1 MPLMELMLIQ
11 KGVNMNNP
19 WEVIG
24 LVLIGVILTGWL
36 GPVGLLATIIGI
48 GYRFKNKKE
57 D

>member
-1 MPLMELMLIQ
+1 MTN
-11 KGVNMNNP
+11 V

-48 GYRFKNKKE
+48 AYRFKNKKE
-57 D
+57 G

>member
-1 MPLMELMLIQ
+1 MD
-11 KGVNMNNP
+11 NP

-57 D
+57 G